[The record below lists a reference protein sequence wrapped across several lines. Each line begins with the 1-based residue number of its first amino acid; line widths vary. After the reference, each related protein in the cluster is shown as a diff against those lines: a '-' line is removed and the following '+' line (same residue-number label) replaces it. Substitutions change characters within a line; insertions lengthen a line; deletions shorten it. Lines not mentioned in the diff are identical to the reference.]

1 MTTPP
6 GDDPNLPA
14 RLRANR
20 IIRDGERSIGRAW
33 FSAATRWFDRVRPQV
48 IDPDEVRPENV
59 QQNAAFWG
67 QLMDTE
73 VVPRVRSL
81 LQRVFN
87 STVTGEPVVGAW
99 EADYLNQVGNRLRGV
114 PDEVYALI
122 VREIEAGLA
131 LNEGIPDISTRV
143 RQVLTTT
150 GHNRWPNRATTVA
163 RTEALAAVNAG
174 VYQGA
179 VLDAQQR
186 GDVAPMKLWL
196 ATEDQR
202 TRQTHKEADG
212 QRTLLASPFTVG
224 GFELL
229 YPGDPR
235 GPAQEVINCR
245 CSILPV
251 VLGETIDWT
260 DRQNAR
266 GSET

>member
-20 IIRDGERSIGRAW
+20 IIREGESAIGRSW
-33 FSAATRWFDRVRPQV
+33 FQAASRWFDRVRPDV
-48 IDPDEVRPENV
+48 VTDDGIRPENV
-59 QQNAAFWG
+59 GQHEAFWG
-67 QLMDTE
+67 RLMDTD
-73 VVPRVRSL
+73 VVPVVQGLLRRVLR
-81 LQRVFN
+81 

-122 VREIEAGLA
+122 VREVETGLA
-131 LNEGIPDISTRV
+131 RNEGIPDISDRI
-143 RQVLTTT
+143 RQILTAS
-150 GHNRWPNRATTVA
+150 GHDRWPNRATTVA

-174 VYQGA
+174 VYNGA
-179 VLDAQQR
+179 VQDAEQR
-186 GDVAPMKLWL
+186 GDVAPMKVWL

-202 TRQTHKEADG
+202 TRPTHNEADG
-212 QRTLLASPFTVG
+212 QRTLLTSPFVVG

-251 VLGETIDWT
+251 VLGEQIDWT

-266 GSET
+266 GD